1 MSAPTPARTPTAP
14 PPRPSATA
22 QIDHFNWSPPLG
34 DAGAVSFKQRYYVYD
49 NEWNRSAGPIFFYF
63 GNEDD
68 VGVRP
73 LAVRALRGR

>member
-1 MSAPTPARTPTAP
+1 M
-14 PPRPSATA
+14 
-22 QIDHFNWSPPLG
+22 
-34 DAGAVSFKQRYYVYD
+34 SFKQRYYVYD